1 MTVEIGDKF
10 KSVKFNKTGI
20 KNGFVFEVKSIDSFH
35 GIGNDPIIYDTDG
48 MYAIHE
54 SWITNGWMV
63 SVGDEE

>member
-1 MTVEIGDKF
+1 MIIEIGDKF
-10 KSVKFNKTGI
+10 KSVKFSKTGI
-20 KNGFVFEVKSIDSFH
+20 KNGFVFEVKSIDSFY
-35 GIGNDPIIYDTDG
+35 GNDPIIYGTDG

>member
-1 MTVEIGDKF
+1 MSVQIGDKF
-10 KSVKFNKTGI
+10 KSVNFSKTGI
-20 KNGFVFEVKSIDSFH
+20 KKGFVFEVRNIDRDF
-35 GIGNDPIIYDTDG
+35 IDPMFYGVDG